1 MSETIAITGTTG
13 FIGTHLMAALQ
24 EDGWSVRA
32 LVRREPP
39 PGNRRVEWVK
49 GDLDD
54 REALRRLVEGTQA
67 VVHCAGRVRG
77 RNAAQFDHVNAEG
90 TANVVSA
97 AAAQPTWPRFL
108 LLSSLAARQPRLSW
122 YAASKCR
129 AEELLLRHGDAMPW
143 TILRPTAVYG
153 PGDREMLGLFKA
165 MRRGLLPVPGDP
177 AARVTLLHVKDLV
190 EAILCW
196 ARTATPPRGRFE
208 LHDGTP
214 DGYGWADLT
223 DIAATAW
230 QRPVRRLPVPAG
242 LLRGAA
248 WLNLGLARLVGYDPM
263 LTPGKVRE
271 LRHPDWRC
279 DNTALTAAV
288 GWNPRITLLD
298 SLRGDMA
305 AVT

>member
-1 MSETIAITGTTG
+1 MSRTIAITGTTG
-13 FIGTHLMAALQ
+13 FIGSHLMTALL

-32 LVRREPP
+32 LIRHPPP
-39 PGNRRVEWVK
+39 PGDHGVEWVT

-54 REALRRLVEGTQA
+54 RDALHDLVQGAQA

-77 RNAAQFDHVNAEG
+77 RTAAQFDHVNAEG
-90 TANVVSA
+90 TENLVSA
-97 AAAQPTWPRFL
+97 ATEQPTWPRFL
-108 LLSSLAARQPRLSW
+108 LLSSLAARQPKLSW
-122 YAASKCR
+122 YAASKRR
-129 AEELLLRHGDAMPW
+129 AEELLLLHGDAMPW

-177 AARVTLLHVKDLV
+177 AARITLIHVKDLV

-196 ARTATPPRGRFE
+196 ARADTPPRGRFE

-223 DIAATAW
+223 AIAATAW
-230 QRPVRRLPVPAG
+230 RRPVRRLPIPSG

-248 WLNLGLARLVGYDPM
+248 WVNLGLARLLGYDPM

-279 DNTALTAAV
+279 DNTHLTQAV
-288 GWNPRITLLD
+288 GWSPRITLLD

-305 AVT
+305 ALT